1 MPNKNPMLL
10 PWGVSGSRFVR
21 RRREAKSRS
30 LLSKNLVSWFW
41 KARKKISG
49 NVWQDS
55 GFAAGFSQHPALDS
69 CGRHWQIHA
78 GSLIRRC
85 ASGAWHPKVTQAL
98 QRCILL
104 AYTTRLGQHS
114 INLCPYLFFPLFGHI
129 NVGQEL
135 RLSGSAEGPGRD
147 SPSGAERGNSRC
159 RRAAV
164 AERMCGGSQPP
175 LLAPSPACLPASLP
189 PFLPPAALLP
199 ARRRLRS
206 VPAVGAEVGRMA
218 TALLR

>member
-129 NVGQEL
+129 NRGTRAKTERERRGTGPWLTL
-135 RLSGSAEGPGRD
+135 RGRAGKLPLPPG
-147 SPSGAERGNSRC
+147 
-159 RRAAV
+159 
-164 AERMCGGSQPP
+164 CGGRAHVRRFPAS
-175 LLAPSPACLPASLP
+175 APRTLPCLPASLP